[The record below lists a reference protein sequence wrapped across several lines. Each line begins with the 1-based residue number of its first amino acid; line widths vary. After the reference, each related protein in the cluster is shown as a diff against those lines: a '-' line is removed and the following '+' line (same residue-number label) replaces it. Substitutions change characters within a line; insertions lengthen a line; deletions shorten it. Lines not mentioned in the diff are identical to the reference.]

1 MVGETIANFESY
13 VAVAVGLFAVALF
26 AVIVHEK
33 LDSSQQ
39 QQHGAANRQ

>member
-13 VAVAVGLFAVALF
+13 VAVAIGLFAVALF
-26 AVIVHEK
+26 AVMVHEK

-39 QQHGAANRQ
+39 QQHRAANRQ